1 MASFTRKAIIDSYAR
16 QLLTKPVDKITVK
29 DIVEDCGISRNTF
42 YYHFKDIYE
51 VLEEILHMQEQKVI
65 RAIESGEIEA
75 EDWKRGMEQVVEN
88 RDVFYRLY
96 RSARAEQVRRYF
108 SDSAALIFNHVVE
121 VKARGIDADEGDK
134 ELISRFYRHAFEGC
148 LNDWLESGMKSP
160 LDQEMERMELAT
172 PTATALW
179 RERIGVYRDFYRRLA
194 EQLSASLGFEEAMPE
209 AAPPEVD
216 GRLLGPSGHF

>member
-121 VKARGIDADEGDK
+121 VKARGIDADERDK

-160 LDQEMERMELAT
+160 LDQEMERMERLFDGDIER
-172 PTATALW
+172 ALK
-179 RERIGVYRDFYRRLA
+179 RSAQYRGNND
-194 EQLSASLGFEEAMPE
+194 
-209 AAPPEVD
+209 
-216 GRLLGPSGHF
+216 